1 MSEIKAVAPV
11 VSIADGKITTTSRNV
26 AEVFGKEHCNVIRSI
41 EQLKGNCPESFSALN
56 FEAAEYQDGQNKPR
70 PMYHLTRNGLVLLV
84 MGFTGDK
91 ALEFKIAYI
100 EAFDR
105 MEEEL
110 RRREAAEAPRRGPGR
125 PPKALPWKKDC
136 TNELAAWFDANSATE
151 DVLNAG
157 FRDLVRKAMRVHWN
171 VFYKKL
177 GRPDLVFEQYNG
189 K

>member
-11 VSIADGKITTTSRNV
+11 VSITDGKITTTSRNI
-26 AEVFGKEHCNVIRSI
+26 AEVFGKEHKNVLRDI
-41 EQLKGNCPESFSALN
+41 EFLKCKCPKSFSGLN
-56 FEAAEYQDGQNKPR
+56 FELAECLDEQGKPR

-110 RRREAAEAPRRGPGR
+110 RRRGAAEAPRRGPGR
-125 PPKALPWKKDC
+125 PPKALPWERDC